1 MINSIYFNYNGFK
14 YNMCTKDIIFS
25 IFSLLLKKNQFLTKK
40 SILNSILGH
49 LLLKFVFPV
58 FNSGTFVFFFNTEMF

>member
-1 MINSIYFNYNGFK
+1 
-14 YNMCTKDIIFS
+14 MCTKDIIFS

-58 FNSGTFVFFFNTEMF
+58 FNSGTFVFFL